1 MGLLTR
7 EIRTGVMLAGRYR
20 VRRRLGA
27 GGMATVFLAE
37 DERLGREVAIK
48 RLHTDAPEASLRRF
62 EQEARLGAAL
72 NHPNLVSIWDTAV
85 TEEGALIVMEYVPGR
100 PLGEVAGGRPMRP
113 SRALPILRDVASAL
127 DHAHANEVV
136 HRDVKPGNIIVG
148 DDGVVKL
155 ADLGIAKAVGSTQIT
170 MEGSVVGTLPYMSPE
185 RLHGPGAGG
194 PESDI
199 YALAAVA
206 FELLSG
212 RPPAQPA
219 DTEEAAVSPPRDLRR
234 EWPEG
239 PPSAV
244 RILERAL
251 SDDPSVRQA
260 SAVRMIEELEAALKR
275 GGTPIQPTRRMAAAG
290 APPARGRR
298 SGGASSVAR
307 RDDRPPPVEGPKRR
321 FSPGWALG
329 AALVAMLILAG
340 AVSALTG
347 GGGDDEPRSAADGKQ
362 NKQAKSEPTTTEQQ
376 EPVAVAPEPK
386 PEPEPAQPAT
396 PAATPS
402 ADGRS
407 AYELNA
413 EGYELMQQG
422 RFAEA
427 IPLLEEA
434 VAQYPEGSTDLTYAY
449 ALFNLGSSLRQAGRP
464 DEAISVLE
472 RRLEIPN
479 QQGTVMQELEAARA
493 AAG

>member
-1 MGLLTR
+1 
-7 EIRTGVMLAGRYR
+7 MLAGRYR
-20 VRRRLGA
+20 VRGRLGA

-127 DHAHANEVV
+127 DHAHAHGVV

-155 ADLGIAKAVGSTQIT
+155 ADLGIAKAVGSSQIT

-185 RLHGPGAGG
+185 RLGGPGAGG

-234 EWPEG
+234 EWPDG

-260 SAVRMIEELEAALKR
+260 SAVRMIDELEAALKR
-275 GGTPIQPTRRMAAAG
+275 GGTPIEPTRRIAAAG
-290 APPARGRR
+290 APAARGRR
-298 SGGASSVAR
+298 SGGPSSVAAG
-307 RDDRPPPVEGPKRR
+307 RDGRPQTVEGGKRR
-321 FSPGWALG
+321 VSPGWALA
-329 AALVAMLILAG
+329 AALVVMLILAG

-347 GGGDDEPRSAADGKQ
+347 GGSDDEPNSAADGKQ

-376 EPVAVAPEPK
+376 EPVAVAPEPE

-407 AYELNA
+407 AFELNA

-479 QQGTVMQELEAARA
+479 QQGTVMRELEAARA